1 MPETIDVISD
11 GDSGQDV
18 DSGSTDEM
26 DEMFETLGSID
37 STSSTSSTVS
47 TVSTGSTEPTE
58 PTLISTSTE
67 PETVKQSTPSR
78 RSRVADM
85 RDLEKRVENW
95 TPGSNLPT
103 PDPREGLE
111 FRYVRATTRGVL
123 DNVNLSK
130 AFRDYWEPVLSSEYP
145 ELRVMSD
152 RGSEFPDGVVI
163 GGLVLC
169 SRPKEFGDKMR
180 EIGDR
185 ELREQMRAVDQNYF
199 NEPSGGMTKFSDK
212 STRVNQFSNG

>member
-1 MPETIDVISD
+1 MPETTDVI
-11 GDSGQDV
+11 GDV
-18 DSGSTDEM
+18 DSSDVKSTSDM
-26 DEMFETLGSID
+26 DEMFETLGSMD
-37 STSSTSSTVS
+37 SVPSTVS
-47 TVSTGSTEPTE
+47 PVSPESIEPTS
-58 PTLISTSTE
+58 ISTE
-67 PETVKQSTPSR
+67 PETIVKQNTMSR

-95 TPGSNLPT
+95 APGSNLPT

-185 ELREQMRAVDQNYF
+185 EQREQLASVDQSYF

>member
-1 MPETIDVISD
+1 MPETTDVI
-11 GDSGQDV
+11 GDV
-18 DSGSTDEM
+18 DSSDVKSTSEM
-26 DEMFETLGSID
+26 DEMFETLGSMD
-37 STSSTSSTVS
+37 SISSTPSTVS
-47 TVSTGSTEPTE
+47 PVSPGSTEPTE
-58 PTLISTSTE
+58 PTSISTE
-67 PETVKQSTPSR
+67 PETIVKQNNMSR

-111 FRYVRATTRGVL
+111 FRYVRATARGVL

-185 ELREQMRAVDQNYF
+185 ELREQMTSVDQNYF
-199 NEPSGGMTKFSDK
+199 NESSGGMTKFSDK

>member
-1 MPETIDVISD
+1 MPETTDVIGDEDSSD
-11 GDSGQDV
+11 AKSANDAN
-18 DSGSTDEM
+18 EM
-26 DEMFETLGSID
+26 DEMFETLGSMD
-37 STSSTSSTVS
+37 SVPSTVPTVS
-47 TVSTGSTEPTE
+47 TVSTEPTS
-58 PTLISTSTE
+58 ISISTE
-67 PETVKQSTPSR
+67 PETVKQNTSSR

-95 TPGSNLPT
+95 APGSNLPT

-180 EIGDR
+180 EMGDR
-185 ELREQMRAVDQNYF
+185 ELREQMRSVDQSYF